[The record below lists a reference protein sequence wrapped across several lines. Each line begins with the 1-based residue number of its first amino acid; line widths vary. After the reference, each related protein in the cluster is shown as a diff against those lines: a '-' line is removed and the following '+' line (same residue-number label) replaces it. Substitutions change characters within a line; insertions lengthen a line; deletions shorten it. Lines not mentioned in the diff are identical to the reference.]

1 MLLKESNSSV
11 SADAVQMAENAVGA
25 ALASA
30 ASAVG
35 VTPSPLT
42 EAQTEAV
49 RAQGHLLITA
59 CPGSGKTTVLKHR
72 AAFLLGSTPGAILC
86 GVTFSRE
93 SAGELDRRIRDEAG
107 NVGVRM
113 TCGTFHSLCKRQLD
127 EAGKRW
133 SAVSESRSD
142 DLLRRAWED
151 TRDKTGCSLEDAAA
165 FVKSIKEQ
173 VNPVLPNAKEDPR
186 ILVYE
191 GYQSRLRRTGEMDF
205 ADMLV
210 ESLRGMQDGSVR
222 PVSTKAGPITHMLV
236 DEFQDT
242 DSVQLAWVLEH
253 VRHGVQ
259 VTVVGDDDQSI
270 YGWRG
275 SLGFAGMETFRT
287 RTGAR
292 HIALDRTFRCAPEIL
307 AAAARVIAHN
317 PERVEK
323 QLVTSSKA
331 KGAVFK
337 HQSSNQPSEAMA
349 MADQVV
355 RSGAPGQWGVLA
367 RTNRQLDRAEAALTA
382 KGVPY
387 RRVGG
392 RSFWTDVVPDRFL
405 GICRSLAHGD
415 MAGMDDLLV
424 GLGVEESIL
433 AKMHDICRSHEPDSL
448 ERFMCSGMNDVNGN
462 LVKLRHWVDDW
473 KSKLQN
479 DDVRGVVKGVA
490 EAMGQDS
497 RLFKSDAPIATS
509 VNRQTLQECTEVLAN
524 MDGDLTDRL
533 MEIRKGA
540 EGAQEAG
547 EDVVHLMTLHA
558 SKGLE
563 FDQVWILGCTQGVLP
578 SAKSPEEEERRLF
591 YVGMTRAKRAL
602 HLSSVV
608 SKRAGPSVFLGEAGL
623 SNAP

>member
-1 MLLKESNSSV
+1 MLLKESNTCV
-11 SADAVQMAENAVGA
+11 CADVQRAVGS
-25 ALASA
+25 ALAPA
-30 ASAVG
+30 ARVASGAVPSTL
-35 VTPSPLT
+35 TP
-42 EAQTEAV
+42 AQAEAV
-49 RAQGHLLITA
+49 KAKGHLLITA

-72 AAFLLGSTPGAILC
+72 AAFLLGSNPSAILC

-107 NVGVRM
+107 NVGARM
-113 TCGTFHSLCKRQLD
+113 TCSTFHSLCKRQLD

-133 SAVSESRSD
+133 SAVSEARSD
-142 DLLRRAWED
+142 DLLRRAWEE
-151 TRDKTGCSLEDAAA
+151 TKEKTQCSLEDAAA

-173 VNPVLPNAKEDPR
+173 VNPVLPKAKDDPR

-191 GYQSRLRRTGEMDF
+191 GYQARLRRTGEMDF

-222 PVSTKAGPITHMLV
+222 PVFTKAGPVTHMLV

-253 VRHGVQ
+253 VRHGVE

-275 SLGFAGMETFRT
+275 SLGFAGMETFRQ

-307 AAAARVIAHN
+307 ASAARVIAHN

-323 QLVTSSKA
+323 ELVTSSKA
-331 KGAVFK
+331 KGAVRLYHGF
-337 HQSSNQPSEAMA
+337 SQPDEAETMA
-349 MADQVV
+349 RQVA

-382 KGVPY
+382 KEVPY

-392 RSFWTDVVPDRFL
+392 RSFWTDVIPGRFL
-405 GICRSLAHGD
+405 GVCRSLAHGD
-415 MAGMDDLLV
+415 MAGVDDLLI
-424 GLGVEESIL
+424 GLGAEEKTL
-433 AKMHDICRSHEPDSL
+433 VRLHEACRSNEPGALD
-448 ERFMCSGMNDVNGN
+448 RFVQSRTRDEKGHLANV
-462 LVKLRHWVDDW
+462 RRWVTDW
-473 KSKLQN
+473 RLKLQ
-479 DDVRGVVKGVA
+479 DGDVRSVMEGIAGAIVQDARLFAPNASVPAFAA
-490 EAMGQDS
+490 EQNKRILCECVDTLAGMEGDALS
-497 RLFKSDAPIATS
+497 RLIH
-509 VNRQTLQECTEVLAN
+509 R
-524 MDGDLTDRL
+524 
-533 MEIRKGA
+533 GA
-540 EGAQEAG
+540 EETQEENTDA
-547 EDVVHLMTLHA
+547 VQLMTLHA

-563 FDQVWILGCTQGVLP
+563 FDRVWILGCTQGVMP
-578 SAKSPEEEERRLF
+578 SNKSPEEEERRLF

-608 SKRAGPSVFLGEAGL
+608 TKRAGPSVFLSEME
-623 SNAP
+623 

>member
-1 MLLKESNSSV
+1 MLLKESSSGISADGRHRGEGIAGDAPV
-11 SADAVQMAENAVGA
+11 SAAR
-25 ALASA
+25 S
-30 ASAVG
+30 VG
-35 VTPSPLT
+35 VSVPSTLTP
-42 EAQTEAV
+42 AQAEAV
-49 RAQGHLLITA
+49 RAQGHVLITA

-72 AAFLLGSTPGAILC
+72 AAFLLASNPDAILC

-107 NVGVRM
+107 NVGARM
-113 TCGTFHSLCKRQLD
+113 ACGTFHSLCKRQLD

-133 SAVSESRSD
+133 SAVSEARSD
-142 DLLRRAWED
+142 DLLRRAWAETEKD
-151 TRDKTGCSLEDAAA
+151 TGCSLEDAAA

-173 VNPVLPNAKEDPR
+173 VNPVLPSVKDDPR

-191 GYQSRLRRTGEMDF
+191 GYQARLRRTGEMDF

-222 PVSTKAGPITHMLV
+222 PVFTRAGPVTHMLV

-253 VRHGVQ
+253 LRHGVE

-275 SLGFAGMETFRT
+275 SLGFAGMEKFRA

-307 AAAARVIAHN
+307 SSAARVIAHN
-317 PERVEK
+317 AARVEK
-323 QLVTSSKA
+323 RLVTSSKV
-331 KGAVFK
+331 KGLVRQ
-337 HQSSNQPSEAMA
+337 HQGYSQPNEALTMA
-349 MADQVV
+349 QHVA
-355 RSGAPGQWGVLA
+355 RAGRPGEWGVLA

-382 KGVPY
+382 RAVPY

-392 RSFWTDVVPDRFL
+392 RSFWTDVIPGRFL
-405 GICRSLAHGD
+405 SACRSLVNGD

-424 GLGVEESIL
+424 GFGVDEGTLSHI
-433 AKMHDICRSHEPDSL
+433 HTVCRSHEPEAL
-448 ERFMCSGMNDVNGN
+448 ERFLRSGANDVHGHFAN
-462 LVKLRHWVDDW
+462 LRRSVTDW
-473 KSKLQN
+473 RARLGD
-479 DDVRGVVKGVA
+479 DDVRGAIEGIA
-490 EAMGQDS
+490 EVIGQDT
-497 RLFKSDAPIATS
+497 RLFRPETPIATDQNKR
-509 VNRQTLQECTEVLAN
+509 VLKECVDVLSE
-524 MDGDLTDRL
+524 MDGHLADRVKT
-533 MEIRKGA
+533 IQKGA
-540 EGAQEAG
+540 EGAKDAG
-547 EDVVHLMTLHA
+547 DDVVHLMTLHA

-563 FDQVWILGCTQGVLP
+563 FDRVWILGCTQGVLP

-602 HLSSVV
+602 HLSYVQ
-608 SKRAGPSVFLGEAGL
+608 SKRSGPSMFLGEAG
-623 SNAP
+623 